1 MYSNSKQERIEE
13 KKNGKTEK
21 LCEKVCL
28 LTRVSFFHKQDKIN
42 LLEIIF
48 IYAVQDDASDLE
60 TDYENP
66 YQNFKDSRI
75 TDKKSNNTIRKLIE
89 FSVRI
94 KDHFKSNL

>member
-13 KKNGKTEK
+13 RTEK

-28 LTRVSFFHKQDKIN
+28 LKRVSFFHKQDEIN

-60 TDYENP
+60 TDYENS

-75 TDKKSNNTIRKLIE
+75 TDKKSNNIIRKLIE